1 MKSLLIF
8 GRYHSKENLV
18 GSEKLVKRYFE
29 NWPRSEY
36 EVIFIDFFF
45 GYKLSILAD
54 KLFGRENLQKGKNA
68 VFVRL
73 GLVRIIQLIL
83 NKKPK
88 SILVTGL
95 EGYATAAIF
104 AKLFVEVNIFYL
116 VNGLYRF
123 ELKESM
129 WGKDRWFFK
138 LKNKI
143 LESLLIHK
151 ADKLIV
157 MSDSVKQQLSDIYKI
172 KLTKV
177 LLHKLGVDEVFFSLP
192 LKNKISKE
200 FQIIYTGGHGRELK
214 GFSFLIEVLN
224 ELRFPV
230 QLSICGPVESVANF
244 EDDCAKFGSHISYK
258 YLGFLNAYQLAEAYN
273 DQNLFILPSKYETFS
288 IATLEAMAAGLT
300 VIVSQSAGASRFVV
314 NGENGILFEFGDN
327 KKLAAIL
334 KDLHQNA
341 MELSPIRVKA
351 RYSMEEFRW
360 KNVTSELLDSL
371 RGNK

>member
-1 MKSLLIF
+1 
-8 GRYHSKENLV
+8 
-18 GSEKLVKRYFE
+18 
-29 NWPRSEY
+29 
-36 EVIFIDFFF
+36 
-45 GYKLSILAD
+45 
-54 KLFGRENLQKGKNA
+54 
-68 VFVRL
+68 
-73 GLVRIIQLIL
+73 
-83 NKKPK
+83 
-88 SILVTGL
+88 
-95 EGYATAAIF
+95 
-104 AKLFVEVNIFYL
+104 
-116 VNGLYRF
+116 
-123 ELKESM
+123 M